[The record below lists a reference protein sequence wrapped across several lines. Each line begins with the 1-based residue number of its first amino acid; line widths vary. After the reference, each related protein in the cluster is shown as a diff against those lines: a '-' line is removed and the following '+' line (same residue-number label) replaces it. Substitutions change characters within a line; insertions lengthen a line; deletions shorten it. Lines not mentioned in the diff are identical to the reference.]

1 LARRRQSGR
10 SSFRRELV
18 INLVIGL
25 GIAAILFAIR
35 DLPRF
40 KDVEDASFDW
50 FIQIRQASVGE
61 DAPAFAVIDLDER
74 TYRALGQPYYTARRH
89 LLELLN
95 FSIAANPELI
105 ILDFDLSRPGHRP
118 EEEEALR
125 EFFRS
130 YPGPAPIIGIV
141 PVIRSLA
148 DPALPRIQRHTELRE
163 WSAENPNIYWG
174 SALVTV
180 DEDVTVR
187 RWRVWEK
194 SCTRDGEPE
203 VLIPIQVIAS
213 LILEYGA
220 PVHDR
225 VQEAR
230 NRILDEMPFDCPG
243 DPETARSRSRNRATI
258 DAGAHEVF
266 IQPTWNESRILYSFP
281 WAAATGGSWSQSE
294 HLVIRPALPILSSG
308 SGAIANDWLS
318 DRVVVI
324 SGSYDE
330 GGDVHRTPLGEM
342 PGSLVIVNSIH
353 SLVSRGQVIEPP
365 LWHVLAF
372 YTLAILVM
380 STLFA
385 RFDSFWG
392 MVFSGGIVIAALV
405 PLTFYGYNQGV
416 WVNFTLPLTAVWWQ
430 RIARKLPGG

>member
-1 LARRRQSGR
+1 MK
-10 SSFRRELV
+10 FRRELL

-25 GIAAILFAIR
+25 GIGVILFAIR

-50 FIQIRQASVGE
+50 FIQIRQASVGD
-61 DAPAFAVIDLDER
+61 DAPAFAIIDIDEK
-74 TYRALGQPYYTARRH
+74 TYRATGQPYYTSRRN
-89 LLELLN
+89 LLELLR
-95 FSIAANPELI
+95 FAVEAGPKLV
-105 ILDFDLSRPGHRP
+105 ILDFDLSRPGHEP
-118 EEEEALR
+118 ADEDALA

-130 YPGPAPIIGIV
+130 YEGPAPIIGIQ

-148 DPALPRIQRHTELRE
+148 APGLPRIHRHTPLRE
-163 WSAENPNIYWG
+163 ISADNPNVYWG

-194 SCTRDGEPE
+194 SCTEDGRPE
-203 VLIPIQVIAS
+203 VLVPIQIIAS
-213 LILEYGA
+213 LILEYGP
-220 PVHDR
+220 PVHER
-225 VQEAR
+225 VEEAKR
-230 NRILDEMPFDCPG
+230 EIYGEVPFECPG
-243 DPETARSRSRNRATI
+243 DPDSVSRPERSRATI

-281 WAAATGGSWSQSE
+281 WAAVTGSDWSNTK
-294 HLVIRPALPILSSG
+294 HLVIRPALPILSAGRGNVAS
-308 SGAIANDWLS
+308 DWLT

-353 SLVSRGQVIEPP
+353 SLVSRGQVIEPA
-365 LWHVLAF
+365 LWVTLCF
-372 YTLAILVM
+372 YAAAILVM
-380 STLFA
+380 SILFA
-385 RFDSFWG
+385 RFNSFWG
-392 MVFSGGIVIAALV
+392 MVFSGAVVIAALV

-430 RIARKLPGG
+430 RIARRLPGD